1 MGKNINIEL
10 FIDNLTI
17 VNHLEI
23 DNLRFEVIKR
33 NDNLDYNFTNL
44 KNALNNNKVIINEI
58 DEDGNVP
65 ELMCRNLSSDYI
77 LILAGEE
84 IIGAKQNRIVNTS
97 IILGPNKNLKI
108 PVSCVEEGRWAYKSH
123 NFSKGANA
131 YPDLKKSFMKMSL

>member
-44 KNALNNNKVIINEI
+44 KNALNNNRVIINEI

-84 IIGAKQNRIVNTS
+84 IIGAKQNRIVNTNYIRS
-97 IILGPNKNLKI
+97 
-108 PVSCVEEGRWAYKSH
+108 
-123 NFSKGANA
+123 
-131 YPDLKKSFMKMSL
+131 